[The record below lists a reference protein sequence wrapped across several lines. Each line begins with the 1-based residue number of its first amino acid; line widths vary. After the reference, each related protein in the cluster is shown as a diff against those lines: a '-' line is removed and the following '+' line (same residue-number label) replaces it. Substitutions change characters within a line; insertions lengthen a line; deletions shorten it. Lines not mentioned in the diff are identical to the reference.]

1 MSTHKHT
8 WSTKRRRTWWLSSNY
23 FTVRLFQV
31 VIKADVTVGKC
42 NEKQNAI
49 TPRTKCLGLP
59 FPIHSTFI
67 RNIWQFTNNKQN
79 PFGSC
84 VLLLFT
90 CFGPSHDFGFCFISS
105 LLMANLIHFG
115 NDFQNFF
122 PNSTCFISQTACV
135 RSQYVTLYQ
144 RIVLINQPI
153 CWSQTVA
160 IKINK

>member
-31 VIKADVTVGKC
+31 VIKADITVGKC

-79 PFGSC
+79 PFGLCTFVVHMFWS
-84 VLLLFT
+84 VTWFWFLFHLIFVDGQFDTFRKWLLELFPKFNMFHFT
-90 CFGPSHDFGFCFISS
+90 DCMCSLTICDFVSTNRS
-105 LLMANLIHFG
+105 YKSTNLLK
-115 NDFQNFF
+115 
-122 PNSTCFISQTACV
+122 PNCGH
-135 RSQYVTLYQ
+135 
-144 RIVLINQPI
+144 
-153 CWSQTVA
+153 
-160 IKINK
+160 